1 MIIIFGMQF
10 VELIFALKKLI
21 KKCEEDGEEIPL
33 FFICTQPRKN
43 TSFKRNFLC
52 FFLFDYME

>member
-21 KKCEEDGEEIPL
+21 KKNCEEDGEEIPL
-33 FFICTQPRKN
+33 FSICT
-43 TSFKRNFLC
+43 
-52 FFLFDYME
+52 